1 MDINFI
7 NTAIT
12 LSTLIALEIILG
24 VDNLIFLSIL
34 TEKLP
39 KPERKRAR
47 YWGLTFAW
55 MTRLLLLACAVI
67 LVRLNVTLFVLFN
80 VNFSIHTLF
89 LLLGGLFLIAKA
101 VQEIHLEVMPHDEEL
116 INGSKARHSF
126 WQVVFQVAIMD
137 VVFSIDSIMTAIG
150 LTTDFWI
157 MAISISV
164 AIVGMLY
171 LSTTISR
178 FIRNYPSIKMLA
190 LAFLLL
196 IGTFLIADGFS
207 FHIPREYLYVVLI
220 FSLSIEILNMVKL
233 KKQNRKRHQ

>member
-7 NTAIT
+7 DTAIT
-12 LSTLIALEIILG
+12 LFTLIVLEIILG

-34 TEKLP
+34 TEKLVMS
-39 KPERKRAR
+39 ERKRAR

-55 MTRLLLLACAVI
+55 MTRLLLLAFAVI
-67 LVRLNVTLFVLFN
+67 LVRLNTTLFVLYN
-80 VNFSIHTLF
+80 IKFSIHTLF
-89 LLLGGLFLIAKA
+89 LLLGGFFLIAKA
-101 VQEIHLEVMPHDEEL
+101 VQEIHLEVMPHDEIL
-116 INGSKARHSF
+116 TIRSKGRQSF
-126 WQVVFQVAIMD
+126 WHVVFQVAIVD
-137 VVFSIDSIMTAIG
+137 VVFSIDSVMTAIG

-164 AIVGMLY
+164 AIIGMLY
-171 LSTTISR
+171 LSATISK

-196 IGTFLIADGFS
+196 IGTFLVADGLS

-220 FSLSIEILNMVKL
+220 FSLSIETLNMIKM
-233 KKQNRKRHQ
+233 KKKNRKHHK